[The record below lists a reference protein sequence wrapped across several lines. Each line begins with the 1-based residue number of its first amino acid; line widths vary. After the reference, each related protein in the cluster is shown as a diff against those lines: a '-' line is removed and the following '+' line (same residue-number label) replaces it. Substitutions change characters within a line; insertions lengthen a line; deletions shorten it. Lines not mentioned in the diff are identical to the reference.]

1 MKRKSKTSKN
11 KTSRNRKGK
20 SLSLDTLI
28 GANTVFEGAIYSDCS
43 VCVEGSIRG
52 RIEAKG
58 ELVVGR
64 EGKVEADIYADS
76 VVVGGQITGNVHA
89 RSRLEITPTGRV
101 TGDIEATTITV
112 AEGGMVDGMFKMMD
126 GAESAYPQL
135 ENKLALNE
143 NDQVEIESPSDP
155 IESLPQA

>member
-1 MKRKSKTSKN
+1 MKKN
-11 KTSRNRKGK
+11 KKEK

-28 GANTVFEGAIYSDCS
+28 GTNTVFEGSIQSERS

-58 ELVVGR
+58 EVVVGR

-76 VVVGGQITGNVHA
+76 VVVGGQIIGNINA
-89 RSRLEITPTGRV
+89 RRRMEITATGRV
-101 TGDIEATTITV
+101 TGDIEATKITV
-112 AEGGMVDGMFKMMD
+112 AEGGMVDGSFKMME
-126 GAESAYPQL
+126 AVESAYPQL
-135 ENKLALNE
+135 ESGLSIKE
-143 NDQVEIESPSDP
+143 SDQSDIQSSPDP

>member
-1 MKRKSKTSKN
+1 MKINKN
-11 KTSRNRKGK
+11 KKDK
-20 SLSLDTLI
+20 DLSLDTLI
-28 GANTVFEGAIYSDCS
+28 GPNTVFEGSIQSDRS

-58 ELVVGR
+58 EVVVGR

-76 VVVGGQITGNVHA
+76 IVVGGQVIGNINA

-101 TGDIEATTITV
+101 TGDIEATTISV
-112 AEGGMVDGMFKMMD
+112 AEGGMVDGSFKMME
-126 GAESAYPQL
+126 ATETVYPQL
-135 ENKLALNE
+135 ESGLSVNKK
-143 NDQVEIESPSDP
+143 DQANIQSSSDP

>member
-1 MKRKSKTSKN
+1 MKRKNSKDN
-11 KTSRNRKGK
+11 KGK
-20 SLSLDTLI
+20 NFSLDTLI
-28 GANTVFEGAIYSDCS
+28 GANTVFEGSIHSDCS

-58 ELVVGR
+58 EVVVGR

-76 VVVGGQITGNVHA
+76 VVVGGQIVGNINA
-89 RSRLEITPTGRV
+89 RSRLEITATGRV
-101 TGDIEATTITV
+101 TGDIEATKITV

-126 GAESAYPQL
+126 ETESTYPQL
-135 ENKLALNE
+135 EDSLSAKDS
-143 NDQVEIESPSDP
+143 DQSEIPSPSDP

>member
-1 MKRKSKTSKN
+1 MKKN
-11 KTSRNRKGK
+11 KKEK

-28 GANTVFEGAIYSDCS
+28 GANTVFEGSIQSERS

-58 ELVVGR
+58 EVVVGR

-76 VVVGGQITGNVHA
+76 VVVGGQIIGNINA
-89 RSRLEITPTGRV
+89 RRRMEITATGRV
-101 TGDIEATTITV
+101 TGDIEATKITV
-112 AEGGMVDGMFKMMD
+112 AEGGMVDGSFKMME
-126 GAESAYPQL
+126 AVESAYPQL
-135 ENKLALNE
+135 ESGLSIKE
-143 NDQVEIESPSDP
+143 SDQSDIQSSPDP